1 MSDKPTLVLY
11 AWPKIK
17 RILQTHCCYVDTF
30 AKHLSY
36 VFLLQLEVG
45 YPLPTEHVQ
54 FLMERILHG
63 LLHSPFP
70 RIDVMITLG
79 IGDVDTPL
87 NRFFSRIFL
96 DYVLPEEIQDHCS
109 IFIVYHQRDIYDYRL
124 ESVIL
129 M

>member
-1 MSDKPTLVLY
+1 M
-11 AWPKIK
+11 
-17 RILQTHCCYVDTF
+17 DTF

-87 NRFFSRIFL
+87 NRVFFRIFL
-96 DYVLPEEIQDHCS
+96 DYVLPEEIQDYCS

>member
-1 MSDKPTLVLY
+1 M
-11 AWPKIK
+11 
-17 RILQTHCCYVDTF
+17 DTF
-30 AKHLSY
+30 TKHLSY
-36 VFLLQLEVG
+36 DFLLQLEVG

-54 FLMERILHG
+54 FLHG
-63 LLHSPFP
+63 LMHSPFP

-79 IGDVDTPL
+79 IGDANTPL
-87 NRFFSRIFL
+87 NRVFFRIFL
-96 DYVLPEEIQDHCS
+96 DYVLPEEIQDYCS